1 MPKLLS
7 STASTA
13 RRMEA
18 VVAVFRV
25 RLRNSALDM
34 TRAARVGRPLIAQE
48 ACVAARPPR
57 ARRSAARQRLRDP
70 PLPKPLP
77 RAVTR
82 PQPSR
87 SPTRALA
94 IRNQEDR

>member
-34 TRAARVGRPLIAQE
+34 TRAARVGRPLIARGLRCR
-48 ACVAARPPR
+48 APAARP
-57 ARRSAARQRLRDP
+57 
-70 PLPKPLP
+70 
-77 RAVTR
+77 
-82 PQPSR
+82 
-87 SPTRALA
+87 A
-94 IRNQEDR
+94 IRRQTAAAGPSTAEATSPCGHPAATIAIAHSGARYP